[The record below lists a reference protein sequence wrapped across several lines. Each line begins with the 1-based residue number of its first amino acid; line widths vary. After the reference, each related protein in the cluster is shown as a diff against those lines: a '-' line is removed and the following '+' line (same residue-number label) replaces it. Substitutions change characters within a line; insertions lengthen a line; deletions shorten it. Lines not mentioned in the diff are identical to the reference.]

1 MTDWIEDI
9 AALEA
14 LYGTPGEASLVKVAD
29 RLTPE
34 YRAWIEAA
42 PFCALATLGPEGL
55 DCSPRGD
62 DGPVVQVVDARTLAL
77 PDRSGNNRIDSLRN
91 IVRDPKVSLMFLIP
105 GSGTVIRVNGTAHV
119 TADAAWLDR
128 CKIHDKPPRSVIVI
142 TIDEIYFQCARAV
155 LRGKLWSGGIADP
168 DTLPSV
174 GQILEAM
181 SQAKIDGESYDAD
194 WPGRAAQTMW

>member
-14 LYGTPGEASLVKVAD
+14 LYGTPGEASLVKVTD

-77 PDRSGNNRIDSLRN
+77 PDRRGNNRIDSLRN

-105 GSGTVIRVNGTAHV
+105 GSGTVIRVNGTARV